1 MNIDTAHPLFL
12 LPFDHRASFKKGLLG
27 VTGPPNA
34 AQRHRVSDLKM
45 VIWEGFEEALAHGA
59 PVERCGVLV
68 DEEFGADVARAAR
81 SAGVALAM
89 PVEKSGQDEFE
100 LDYGEGFF
108 AHIEDFDPD
117 FVKVLVR
124 YNPEGDPS
132 LNERQE
138 MRLAQLSEWL
148 RAHDGSL
155 LFELL
160 VPPTAAQT
168 AKAGDDPGAYERDA
182 LPGLIV
188 DAIAALQG
196 AGVEPDIWKIQGIDD
211 PAGCA
216 RAAAQARRAGR
227 DRVVCIVLGHGAD
240 VERVRH
246 WVEVAAGIDGYAG
259 FAAGRTIWRDPLTDL
274 IARRIDRETARD
286 RIASNYLE
294 MISIYQAAAGEASA
308 TPSFDQQRRDG
319 GTAATATG
327 RANRS

>member
-27 VTGPPNA
+27 ITGPPDT
-34 AQRHRVSDLKM
+34 AQRRRVSDLKM
-45 VIWEGFEEALAHGA
+45 LIWEGFEEALAYGA
-59 PVERCGVLV
+59 PRERCGVLV

-100 LDYGEGFF
+100 LAYGDGFF

-138 MRLAQLSEWL
+138 IRLAQLSEWV
-148 RAHDGSL
+148 RAHDASL

-168 AKAGDDPGAYERDA
+168 AKAGDDPRAYERNA

-188 DAIAALQG
+188 DAISALQG
-196 AGVEPDIWKIQGIDD
+196 AGVEPDIWKIEGIDD
-211 PAGCA
+211 RAGCA
-216 RAAAQARRAGR
+216 RAAAQARLAGR

-240 VERVRH
+240 AERVRH
-246 WVEVAAGIDGYAG
+246 WLEVAAGIDGYAG
-259 FAAGRTIWRDPLTDL
+259 FAAGRTIWRDPITDHLTGK
-274 IARRIDRETARD
+274 IDREAARD
-286 RIASNYLE
+286 RIARNYLD
-294 MISIYQAAAGEASA
+294 MINTYQAAAEEASA
-308 TPSFDQQRRDG
+308 TPSFDQQTSDDE
-319 GTAATATG
+319 TAVSTKG